1 MLPNFQC
8 CKKCYY
14 ILKCRCYLHTFSI
27 IDKLQFLIHVICSS
41 LFYFRCNQTSIF
53 RTYLELRKFRDIKKF
68 MTSNSMIEIVM
79 AFLNTLHHNWNVF
92 MNSIWPAI
100 CSSAHLSVC
109 IFARALTRIT
119 IVRFSL
125 IVCMLLA
132 IIMAF
137 SVLKM
142 KCVVFPFHLQG
153 HSRKFRYITIYKE
166 NLFAVILM
174 IVHYL
179 TYWYLLL

>member
-1 MLPNFQC
+1 MLLSSFQY
-8 CKKCYY
+8 CKKCNC

-27 IDKLQFLIHVICSS
+27 IDKLQFLIYVICSS
-41 LFYFRCNQTSIF
+41 LFYFRYNQTSIF
-53 RTYLELRKFRDIKKF
+53 RTYLELQKIRDIKKF

-79 AFLNTLHHNWNVF
+79 AFLNTLHHKVF

-100 CSSAHLSVC
+100 CPSAHLSVC
-109 IFARALTRIT
+109 MFARALTRIT
-119 IVRFSL
+119 IVRFSW

-132 IIMAF
+132 VIMACQ
-137 SVLKM
+137 VLKM

-174 IVHYL
+174 ILHYL